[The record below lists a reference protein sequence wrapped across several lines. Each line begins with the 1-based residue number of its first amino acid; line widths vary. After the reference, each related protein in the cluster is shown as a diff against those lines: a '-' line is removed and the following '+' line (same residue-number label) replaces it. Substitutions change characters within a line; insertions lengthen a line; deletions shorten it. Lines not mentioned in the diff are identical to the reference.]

1 MIKRRFLIFFVILL
15 FAFTSCS
22 SNVGEEQNNS
32 DISDPEVNTGVGDVD
47 KVIADTSLEN
57 LKISEAVIDTESGY
71 FIQLDSDVLKQGETS
86 VSFTWGRKTGDASI
100 RDNFMIEVY
109 IDGIWYEL
117 TPIKDMIFSTA
128 SLSGGG
134 DEGLSVRDTVDF
146 SEYYGELPVGSYR
159 ILKPSIKNY
168 WCTAE
173 FTVTE

>member
-1 MIKRRFLIFFVILL
+1 MVAFLFII
-15 FAFTSCS
+15 TSCS
-22 SNVGEEQNNS
+22 SNIGDEKDNSHENS
-32 DISDPEVNTGVGDVD
+32 DISESSSNTDID

-86 VSFTWGRKTGDASI
+86 VSFTWGRKSGDASI
-100 RDNFMIEVY
+100 RDNFMVEVY

-134 DEGLSVRDTVDF
+134 DEGLLVRDTVDF
-146 SEYYGELPVGSYR
+146 SEYYGELPVGTYR
-159 ILKPSIKNY
+159 ILKPSIKNS
-168 WCTAE
+168 WCAAE
-173 FTVTE
+173 FTVIE